1 MIYRRHFIHGMRCR
15 QERRNSMQ
23 NQLQAYEK
31 SREFLAGIN
40 AGIMDMI
47 RQTLN
52 HPEETDHPDYL
63 SREDL
68 KALIR
73 RRPQVYGQ
81 FAGFLD
87 QLPSRRKP

>member
-1 MIYRRHFIHGMRCR
+1 
-15 QERRNSMQ
+15 MQ

-40 AGIMDMI
+40 AGMMDMI
-47 RQTLN
+47 RQTLL

-68 KALIR
+68 QALIR
-73 RRPQVYGQ
+73 RRPAVYSQ
-81 FAGFLD
+81 FTGFLD
-87 QLPSRRKP
+87 QLPSRRRP